1 MFKNNYLHI
10 FWLVCLMAPAHAAYP
25 DRPIRMIVAFPPGG
39 PTDIVSRVIAKRLG
53 ERLVADMTTMRAGLL
68 KMGRPPLAAQ
78 VDTAL
83 AALHRQHVVHLDIK
97 PSNIMFRPDGTA
109 VLVDFGL
116 SRHEQLPDLLEE
128 EFTLP
133 MGTGPYMSPEQVRG
147 GSELSFQS
155 DMFSLGVVL
164 YGLRL
169 TVQDIDHV
177 GIAGVAI
184 DTMILGST
192 FALACLIGTRWLGL
206 ERKTAM
212 LIGAGSAICGA
223 AAVMAAEPV
232 VKARAEQVT
241 VAVAT
246 VVVFGTLAIFL
257 YPALFELNRHWALI
271 PGGANG
277 FGIYVGST
285 IHEVAQVVAAARSV
299 GPDAAN
305 SAVIAKM
312 VRVMMLAPFLV
323 MLSAWLARD
332 STLQALVEAEHAHA
346 KGQLAVPWFAFG
358 FVAVVLLNSLQWLPA
373 SVVAVTI
380 EIDTAL
386 LAMAMAALGL
396 ATHIGAI
403 RKAGAK
409 PLLLALILFGWLI
422 VGGALINRWVPAL
435 LG

>member
-1 MFKNNYLHI
+1 M
-10 FWLVCLMAPAHAAYP
+10 HALSTSQAS
-25 DRPIRMIVAFPPGG
+25 PGPSAG
-39 PTDIVSRVIAKRLG
+39 HRAARL
-53 ERLVADMTTMRAGLL
+53 RLQ
-68 KMGRPPLAAQ
+68 LAALLPGLALSG
-78 VDTAL
+78 AL
-83 AALHRQHVVHLDIK
+83 AATGIALGHIGWLQDHGFSALTLAI
-97 PSNIMFRPDGTA
+97 
-109 VLVDFGL
+109 VLGMLVGNTVYPL
-116 SRHEQLPDLLEE
+116 VPRLAAASGAGVNVSKQNLL
-128 EFTLP
+128 
-133 MGTGPYMSPEQVRG
+133 R
-147 GSELSFQS
+147 
-155 DMFSLGVVL
+155 LGVVL

-169 TVQDIDHV
+169 TVQDIGHV

-184 DTMILGST
+184 DALVLGST
-192 FALACLIGTRWLGL
+192 FALACFIGTRWLGL
-206 ERKTAM
+206 DRKTAM
-212 LIGAGSAICGA
+212 LIGAGSSICGA

-257 YPALFELNRHWALI
+257 YPALFELNQHWALI

-277 FGIYVGST
+277 FGIYAGST

-332 STLQALVEAEHAHA
+332 DKRHAHTSA
-346 KGQLAVPWFAFG
+346 ATGQAPGKLAVPWFAFG
-358 FVAVVLLNSLQWLPA
+358 FVAVVLFNSLQWLPA

>member
-1 MFKNNYLHI
+1 M
-10 FWLVCLMAPAHAAYP
+10 HALSTSQAS
-25 DRPIRMIVAFPPGG
+25 PGPSAG
-39 PTDIVSRVIAKRLG
+39 HRAARL
-53 ERLVADMTTMRAGLL
+53 RLQ
-68 KMGRPPLAAQ
+68 LAALLPGLALSG
-78 VDTAL
+78 AL
-83 AALHRQHVVHLDIK
+83 AATGIALGQIGWLQDHGFSALTLAI
-97 PSNIMFRPDGTA
+97 
-109 VLVDFGL
+109 VLGMLVGNTVYPL
-116 SRHEQLPDLLEE
+116 VPRLAAASGAGVNVSKQNLL
-128 EFTLP
+128 
-133 MGTGPYMSPEQVRG
+133 R
-147 GSELSFQS
+147 
-155 DMFSLGVVL
+155 LGVVL

-169 TVQDIDHV
+169 TVQDIGHV

-184 DTMILGST
+184 DALVLGST
-192 FALACLIGTRWLGL
+192 FALACFIGTRWLGL
-206 ERKTAM
+206 DRKTAM
-212 LIGAGSAICGA
+212 LIGAGSSICGA

-257 YPALFELNRHWALI
+257 YPALFELNQHWALI

-277 FGIYVGST
+277 FGIYAGST

-332 STLQALVEAEHAHA
+332 DKRHAHTSA
-346 KGQLAVPWFAFG
+346 ATGQAPGKLAVPWFAFG
-358 FVAVVLLNSLQWLPA
+358 FVAVVLFNSLQWLPA
-373 SVVAVTI
+373 SVVAVTT

-396 ATHIGAI
+396 STHIGAI

-409 PLLLALILFGWLI
+409 PLLLALIMFGWLI

>member
-1 MFKNNYLHI
+1 M
-10 FWLVCLMAPAHAAYP
+10 HALSTSQAS
-25 DRPIRMIVAFPPGG
+25 PGPSAG
-39 PTDIVSRVIAKRLG
+39 HRAARL
-53 ERLVADMTTMRAGLL
+53 RLQ
-68 KMGRPPLAAQ
+68 LAALLPGLALSG
-78 VDTAL
+78 AL
-83 AALHRQHVVHLDIK
+83 AATGIALGHIGWLQDHGFSALTLAI
-97 PSNIMFRPDGTA
+97 
-109 VLVDFGL
+109 VLGMLVGNTVYPL
-116 SRHEQLPDLLEE
+116 VPRLAAASGAGVNVSKQNLL
-128 EFTLP
+128 
-133 MGTGPYMSPEQVRG
+133 R
-147 GSELSFQS
+147 
-155 DMFSLGVVL
+155 LGVVL

-169 TVQDIDHV
+169 TVQDIGHV

-184 DTMILGST
+184 DALVLGST
-192 FALACLIGTRWLGL
+192 FALACFIGTRWLGL
-206 ERKTAM
+206 DRKTAM
-212 LIGAGSAICGA
+212 LIGAGSSICGA

-257 YPALFELNRHWALI
+257 YPALFELNQHWALI

-277 FGIYVGST
+277 FGIYAGST

-332 STLQALVEAEHAHA
+332 DKRHAHTSA
-346 KGQLAVPWFAFG
+346 ATGQAPGKLAVPWFAFG
-358 FVAVVLLNSLQWLPA
+358 FVAVVLFNSLQWLPA
-373 SVVAVTI
+373 SVVAMTT

-396 ATHIGAI
+396 STHIGAI

>member
-1 MFKNNYLHI
+1 M
-10 FWLVCLMAPAHAAYP
+10 HALSTSQAS
-25 DRPIRMIVAFPPGG
+25 PGPSAG
-39 PTDIVSRVIAKRLG
+39 HRAARL
-53 ERLVADMTTMRAGLL
+53 RLQ
-68 KMGRPPLAAQ
+68 LAALLPGLALSG
-78 VDTAL
+78 AL
-83 AALHRQHVVHLDIK
+83 AATGIALGHIGWLQDHGFSALTLAI
-97 PSNIMFRPDGTA
+97 
-109 VLVDFGL
+109 VLGMLVGNTVYPL
-116 SRHEQLPDLLEE
+116 VPRLAAASGAGVNVSKQNLL
-128 EFTLP
+128 
-133 MGTGPYMSPEQVRG
+133 R
-147 GSELSFQS
+147 
-155 DMFSLGVVL
+155 LGVVL

-169 TVQDIDHV
+169 TVQDIGHV

-184 DTMILGST
+184 DALVLGST
-192 FALACLIGTRWLGL
+192 FALACFIGTRWLGL
-206 ERKTAM
+206 DRKTAM
-212 LIGAGSAICGA
+212 LIGAGSSICGA

-257 YPALFELNRHWALI
+257 YPALFELNQHWALI

-277 FGIYVGST
+277 FGIYAGST

-332 STLQALVEAEHAHA
+332 DKRHAHTSA
-346 KGQLAVPWFAFG
+346 ATGQAPGKLAVPWFAFG
-358 FVAVVLLNSLQWLPA
+358 FVAVVMFNSLQWLPA
-373 SVVAVTI
+373 SVVAVTT

-396 ATHIGAI
+396 STHIGAI

>member
-1 MFKNNYLHI
+1 M
-10 FWLVCLMAPAHAAYP
+10 HALSTSQAS
-25 DRPIRMIVAFPPGG
+25 PGPSAG
-39 PTDIVSRVIAKRLG
+39 HRAARL
-53 ERLVADMTTMRAGLL
+53 RLQ
-68 KMGRPPLAAQ
+68 LAALLPGLALSG
-78 VDTAL
+78 AL
-83 AALHRQHVVHLDIK
+83 AATGIALGHIGWLQDHGFSALTLAI
-97 PSNIMFRPDGTA
+97 
-109 VLVDFGL
+109 VLGMLVGNTVYPL
-116 SRHEQLPDLLEE
+116 VPRLAAASGAGVNVSKQNLL
-128 EFTLP
+128 
-133 MGTGPYMSPEQVRG
+133 R
-147 GSELSFQS
+147 
-155 DMFSLGVVL
+155 LGVVL

-169 TVQDIDHV
+169 TVQDIGHV

-184 DTMILGST
+184 DALVLGST
-192 FALACLIGTRWLGL
+192 FALACFIGTRWLGL
-206 ERKTAM
+206 DRKTAM
-212 LIGAGSAICGA
+212 LIGAGSSICGA

-257 YPALFELNRHWALI
+257 YPALFELNQHWALI

-277 FGIYVGST
+277 FGIYAGST

-332 STLQALVEAEHAHA
+332 DKRHAHTSA
-346 KGQLAVPWFAFG
+346 ATGQAPGKLAVPWFAFG
-358 FVAVVLLNSLQWLPA
+358 FVAVVLFNSLQWLPA
-373 SVVAVTI
+373 SVVAVTT

-396 ATHIGAI
+396 STHIGAI

-422 VGGALINRWVPAL
+422 VGGALINRRVPAL

>member
-1 MFKNNYLHI
+1 M
-10 FWLVCLMAPAHAAYP
+10 HALSTSQAS
-25 DRPIRMIVAFPPGG
+25 PGPSAG
-39 PTDIVSRVIAKRLG
+39 HRAARL
-53 ERLVADMTTMRAGLL
+53 RLQ
-68 KMGRPPLAAQ
+68 LAALLPGLALSG
-78 VDTAL
+78 AL
-83 AALHRQHVVHLDIK
+83 AATGIALGHIGWLQDHGFSALTLAI
-97 PSNIMFRPDGTA
+97 
-109 VLVDFGL
+109 VLGMLVGNTVYPL
-116 SRHEQLPDLLEE
+116 VPRLAAASGAGVNVSKQNLL
-128 EFTLP
+128 
-133 MGTGPYMSPEQVRG
+133 R
-147 GSELSFQS
+147 
-155 DMFSLGVVL
+155 LGVVL

-169 TVQDIDHV
+169 TVQDIGHV

-184 DTMILGST
+184 DALVLGST
-192 FALACLIGTRWLGL
+192 FALACFIGTRWLGL
-206 ERKTAM
+206 DRKTAM
-212 LIGAGSAICGA
+212 LIGAGSSICGA

-257 YPALFELNRHWALI
+257 YPALFELKQHWALI

-277 FGIYVGST
+277 FGIYAGST

-332 STLQALVEAEHAHA
+332 DKRHAHTSA
-346 KGQLAVPWFAFG
+346 ATGQAPGKLAVPWFAFG
-358 FVAVVLLNSLQWLPA
+358 FVAVVLFNSLQWLPA
-373 SVVAVTI
+373 SVVAVTT

-396 ATHIGAI
+396 STHIGAI